1 MNLQKKKAYL
11 ITIQRVLTVSPTMVI
26 GSIIVGTTVLI
37 TAVSIYVI
45 PYNITEMHFLDRLQG
60 PTTHFIFGTD
70 QYGRDIFS
78 RVLVGGRTS
87 LTLGLGAVLLQ
98 LLLGIPI
105 GLVTGYFGGKTDEV
119 LMRLMDTLISIPSLL
134 MALLILSALG
144 GSMFNAMMAIG
155 IVGAP
160 RIGRVVRSSTLS
172 VKNEEFVLAAKARGE
187 SHIFIMFGEILPNV
201 LSPIIIEATIG
212 VGFAIMIG
220 ASLSYLGLGVQP
232 PQADWGLM
240 IRQAR
245 EYLFSSPYPMIFPGL
260 ALAMTIIGFNLL
272 GDGLRDFIGEKAE

>member
-1 MNLQKKKAYL
+1 MKLPKTSAYWVA
-11 ITIQRVLTVSPTMVI
+11 IRRVLTVSPTMVI

-37 TAVSIYVI
+37 TAFSIYLT
-45 PYNITEMHFLDRLQG
+45 PHNITEMHFLDRLRE
-60 PTTHFIFGTD
+60 PTMHYIFGTD

-78 RVLVGGRTS
+78 RVLVGGRTA
-87 LTLGLGAVLLQ
+87 LALGLGAVLLQ
-98 LLLGIPI
+98 LLIGIPI
-105 GLVTGYFGGKTDEV
+105 GLVTGYFGGKTDEI

-144 GSMFNAMMAIG
+144 GSMFNAMLAIG

-245 EYLFSSPYPMIFPGL
+245 EYLFSSPYPMLFPGL
-260 ALAMTIIGFNLL
+260 ALAVTIIGFNLL
-272 GDGLRDFIGEKAE
+272 GDGLRDLIGEKAE

>member
-1 MNLQKKKAYL
+1 MSLQKIKTYWAVAR
-11 ITIQRVLTVSPTMVI
+11 RVFTVSPTMTM
-26 GSIIVGTTVLI
+26 GSIIVSAAILI
-37 TAVSIYVI
+37 TAFSIHMT
-45 PYNITEMHFLDRLQG
+45 PYDITEMHFLERLRE
-60 PTTHFIFGTD
+60 PTIEFIFGTD

-78 RVLVGGRTS
+78 RVLVGGRSS

-98 LLLGIPI
+98 MLLGIPI
-105 GLVTGYFGGKTDEV
+105 GLVTGYFGGRTDEV

-144 GSMFNAMMAIG
+144 GSMFNALLAIG

-260 ALAMTIIGFNLL
+260 ALAVTIIGFNLL

>member
-1 MNLQKKKAYL
+1 MKLHKLKGYGASTL
-11 ITIQRVLTVSPTMVI
+11 RVLTVSPTMII
-26 GSIIVGTTVLI
+26 GSIIVAATILI
-37 TAVSIYVI
+37 TVFSVYVT
-45 PYNITEMHFLDRLQG
+45 PYEITEMHFLDRLKG
-60 PTTHFIFGTD
+60 PTLNFIFGTD

-134 MALLILSALG
+134 MALLILSSLG
-144 GSMFNAMMAIG
+144 GSMFNAMLAIG

-245 EYLFSSPYPMIFPGL
+245 EYLFSSPYPMVFPGL
-260 ALAMTIIGFNLL
+260 ALAVTIIGFNLL
-272 GDGLRDFIGEKAE
+272 GDGLRDFIGEKTE

>member
-1 MNLQKKKAYL
+1 MNLQKTRAYL
-11 ITIQRVLTVSPTMVI
+11 ISARRVLTVSPTMII
-26 GSIIVGTTVLI
+26 GSIIVAATILI
-37 TAVSIYVI
+37 TAISIYVT
-45 PYNITEMHFLDRLQG
+45 PYEITEMHFLDRLKG
-60 PTTHFIFGTD
+60 PTINFIFGTD

-78 RVLVGGRTS
+78 RVLVGGRTA

-144 GSMFNAMMAIG
+144 GSMFNAMLAIG

-245 EYLFSSPYPMIFPGL
+245 EYLFSSPYPMLFPGL
-260 ALAMTIIGFNLL
+260 ALAGTIIGFNLL
-272 GDGLRDFIGEKAE
+272 GDGLRDFIGEKTE

>member
-1 MNLQKKKAYL
+1 MNMKKTRAYL
-11 ITIQRVLTVSPTMVI
+11 TATGRVLTVSPTMLL
-26 GSIIVGTTVLI
+26 GSIIVGATILI
-37 TAVSIYVI
+37 TAISIYVT
-45 PYNITEMHFLDRLQG
+45 PYNVTETHFLDRLRE
-60 PTTHFIFGTD
+60 PTTSFIFGTD

-144 GSMFNAMMAIG
+144 GSMFNAMLAIG

-160 RIGRVVRSSTLS
+160 RIARVVRSSTLS
-172 VKNEEFVLAAKARGE
+172 VKTEEFVLAAKARGE

-245 EYLFSSPYPMIFPGL
+245 EYLFTSPYPMLFPGL
-260 ALAMTIIGFNLL
+260 ALAVTIIGFNLL
-272 GDGLRDFIGEKAE
+272 GDGLRDLIGEKAE

>member
-1 MNLQKKKAYL
+1 MNLQNTRAHL
-11 ITIQRVLTVSPTMVI
+11 IATRRVLTVSPTMMI
-26 GSIIVGTTVLI
+26 GSIIVAATILI
-37 TAVSIYVI
+37 TVFSIYVT
-45 PYNITEMHFLDRLQG
+45 PYNITEMHFLDRLRG
-60 PTTHFIFGTD
+60 PTINFIFGTD

-144 GSMFNAMMAIG
+144 GSMFNAMLAIG

-187 SHIFIMFGEILPNV
+187 SHIFIMFGEIMPNV

-245 EYLFSSPYPMIFPGL
+245 EYLFSSPYPMLFPGL
-260 ALAMTIIGFNLL
+260 ALAVTIVGFNLL
-272 GDGLRDFIGEKAE
+272 GDGLRDFIGEKTE

>member
-1 MNLQKKKAYL
+1 MNLQKTKAYL
-11 ITIQRVLTVSPTMVI
+11 ITTRRVLTVSPTMLLGFI
-26 GSIIVGTTVLI
+26 LVGATILI
-37 TAVSIYVI
+37 TAISIYVT
-45 PYNITEMHFLDRLQG
+45 PYSITEMHFLERLRE
-60 PTTHFIFGTD
+60 PTTSFIFGTD

-105 GLVTGYFGGKTDEV
+105 GLVTGYFGGKTDEI

-144 GSMFNAMMAIG
+144 GSMFNAMLAIG

-160 RIGRVVRSSTLS
+160 RIARVVRSSTLS

-245 EYLFSSPYPMIFPGL
+245 EYLFSSPYPMLFPGL
-260 ALAMTIIGFNLL
+260 ALAVTIIGFNLL

>member
-1 MNLQKKKAYL
+1 
-11 ITIQRVLTVSPTMVI
+11 
-26 GSIIVGTTVLI
+26 
-37 TAVSIYVI
+37 
-45 PYNITEMHFLDRLQG
+45 MHLLDRLRG
-60 PTTHFIFGTD
+60 PTINFIFGTD

-105 GLVTGYFGGKTDEV
+105 GLVTGYFGGKTDEI

-144 GSMFNAMMAIG
+144 GSMFNAMLAIG

-245 EYLFSSPYPMIFPGL
+245 EYLFSSPYPMVFPGL
-260 ALAMTIIGFNLL
+260 ALAVTIIGFNLL
-272 GDGLRDFIGEKAE
+272 GDGLRDFIGEKTE